1 LKSRVFSIDGAKIDV
16 IFSAYVCGEKKGQI
30 LESPFEMEETLNGS
44 SRLDI
49 KAEKQRVEEYLDKLQ
64 GQGATDRVITS
75 TMKDLGI
82 KRFLQF

>member
-1 LKSRVFSIDGAKIDV
+1 
-16 IFSAYVCGEKKGQI
+16 VCGEKKGQI
-30 LESPFEMEETLNGS
+30 LESPFQMEEALNGT

-49 KAEKQRVEEYLDKLQ
+49 KAEKQVVEQYLNNLR
-64 GQGATDRVITS
+64 GQGATVGAITS